1 MESLLLLCICLITLS
16 PFIQADVDINVATS
30 SQIHKN
36 LNRTSSPC
44 TEFWNFA
51 CGGFANASQY
61 VDNFEWVEDQFAMA
75 MVEFM
80 ESRVGDN
87 DTQAPQ
93 LIKQMRTYYKACTG
107 DTSKLNLNDPPQVVW
122 RWLQEESGMFLEHGL
137 NGVFFDERVDVATN
151 DSTRRVVQISM
162 PDPSSRYSVLRALE
176 LLRLHD
182 WKDKQEMLQLMAKL
196 QQLQRKYKEDNPV
209 VYTWTYSEIKRQ
221 IPIIKWDILF
231 GQLLGVHHTAKELE
245 HLLFEVSDVEY
256 LREAFQFLMDFESVP
271 RDMYLRVRRLVLIQE
286 SEPRERN
293 PRTCIHH
300 MRAFLPL
307 GMNYIYDR
315 FVYQNREQD
324 TQRLVEIMGSLKAT
338 FGKYLDAN
346 RLQLTPHQLT
356 YVRAKLEGI
365 QLKVGN
371 LPAEK
376 SPEFYDTHYESANF
390 SESSFLGNLIQVLAL
405 RTRLQHAGLLKPE
418 SRVDLQRYYVN
429 DNVLKAR
436 TSPFYENERN
446 TITVPMEFL
455 QFPLFD
461 HRQHAIFQQS
471 LMGAVLGHEMNHA
484 FEQEGILFD
493 ASGNESPVGLAIRE
507 SQPFREAIE
516 CAEGKPAI
524 SLKER
529 LADLNGLQLAYDSFF
544 GLHHNSRKLEYRPY
558 AFESEFRAPQLF
570 HLSYAQFFC
579 GSLPPVIAH
588 DRDDER
594 VDVSVDNLR
603 QFAYDFSCP
612 SQSSICEM
620 WRPRGETAPTSDSLV
635 NPKQ

>member
-1 MESLLLLCICLITLS
+1 MGSLVLLCGCLVALS
-16 PFIQADVDINVATS
+16 PFIQADVDINMATS

-36 LNRTSSPC
+36 LNRTSAPC

-80 ESRVGDN
+80 ESRMGEN
-87 DTQAPQ
+87 DIQAPQ

-107 DTSKLNLNDPPQVVW
+107 DTLKLSLSDPPQVVW
-122 RWLQEESGMFLEHGL
+122 RWLQEESGMYLEHGL

-151 DSTRRVVQISM
+151 DSTRRVIQISM
-162 PDPSSRYSVLRALE
+162 PDPSSRFSVLRALE

-182 WKDKQEMLQLMAKL
+182 WEDEQEMLQLMAKL
-196 QQLQRKYKEDNPV
+196 QQLQRKYKEDSPV
-209 VYTWTYSEIKRQ
+209 VYTWTYNEIRRQ
-221 IPIIKWDILF
+221 LPIIKWDLIF

-256 LREAFQFLMDFESVP
+256 LREAFQFLMDLDSGP
-271 RDMYLRVRRLVLIQE
+271 KDMYLRIRQLVLIQE
-286 SEPRERN
+286 
-293 PRTCIHH
+293 
-300 MRAFLPL
+300 
-307 GMNYIYDR
+307 

-324 TQRLVEIMGSLKAT
+324 TRRLEEIMGSLKAT

-376 SPEFYDTHYESANF
+376 SPEFYDTYYESANF

-418 SRVDLQRYYVN
+418 SRLDLQRYYVN

-507 SQPFREAIE
+507 SQPFREAIK
-516 CAEGKPAI
+516 CAEEKPAI

-544 GLHHNSRKLEYRPY
+544 GLHHDSRKLEYRPY
-558 AFESEFRAPQLF
+558 AFEPEFKAPQLF

-594 VDVSVDNLR
+594 VDVSVGNLQ

-612 SQSSICEM
+612 SSSSTCEM
-620 WRPRGETAPTSDSLV
+620 WRPREETAPTSDSHV
-635 NPKQ
+635 NP